1 MGLTTRIIY
10 AAHARGTH
18 HKLALDS
25 LAHLE
30 GPRADGWRRLF
41 LANAAG
47 YTTGAKAPD
56 DEFKD
61 FQNHVLHVRDGYW
74 GGAADKVENWYGH
87 LVTELKGARWKEA
100 VWAAG
105 VLSHYFTDPI
115 HPFHTAQSEAENS
128 IHRAAEW
135 SISKS
140 YDALRAEGAAAFA
153 HVRPKPWT
161 GAGWLRAFVIA
172 GAETGNKQY
181 EKLIAHYDI
190 NSGVVVPEEGL
201 DAVGRRVVAELI
213 VYATHGFAALLDR
226 AFEEAAV
233 EPPETSLVLPVLA
246 ALANIPRNKLKA
258 LAENAAEQRLVESMY
273 DELKATGKV
282 EKTLPE
288 DERVLRDAYDREV
301 LARAL
306 AQRDKARAETV
317 ALPPQIARHYV
328 PRPGEKAAPPPAL
341 AASADV
347 DAGAPV
353 QKIEPPARAIA
364 APAPAPAPAAS
375 PAPAPAQDP
384 AAGIETEAKSA
395 EPATELP
402 PAPASV
408 PSVKPAV
415 AAPPASV
422 PTVKP
427 ATAEVI
433 AVQFGEKDASAP
445 RVWLQPADD
454 VERAP
459 SIGPKMAE
467 RLYAHGIRT
476 VADLLAADAGKLSL
490 DLDHRSVW
498 EETIVD
504 WQDQARLVCAIPG
517 LRGTHAQLLVGA
529 GYRARDAVA
538 AASADKLCAD
548 VLAFAVSTEG
558 QRVLRDGH
566 PPDIERIKGWL
577 ESAKAAKVA

>member
-1 MGLTTRIIY
+1 MSLTTRIIY

-18 HKLALDS
+18 HKLALDA
-25 LAHLE
+25 LGAMA
-30 GPRADGWRRLF
+30 GPDADGWRRLF

-47 YTTGAKAPD
+47 YTAGSKAPD

-135 SISKS
+135 SISRS

-161 GAGWLRAFVIA
+161 GAGWLRAFVVA

-233 EPPETSLVLPVLA
+233 KPPETSLVLPVLA
-246 ALANIPRNKLKA
+246 ALARIPRNKLKA
-258 LAENAAEQRLVESMY
+258 MAENAAEQRLVEAMY
-273 DELKATGKV
+273 DELKATGRV

-301 LARAL
+301 LARTL
-306 AQRDKARAETV
+306 AERDKARADTV

-341 AASADV
+341 AG
-347 DAGAPV
+347 DAGADGAAAAR
-353 QKIEPPARAIA
+353 KIEPSASAPVAREVAVA
-364 APAPAPAPAAS
+364 APDPAPAA
-375 PAPAPAQDP
+375 PIAVEQ
-384 AAGIETEAKSA
+384 KVA
-395 EPATELP
+395 EPA

-408 PSVKPAV
+408 PSVKPASV
-415 AAPPASV
+415 PPAASV
-422 PTVKP
+422 PTVRP

-433 AVQFGEKDASAP
+433 PVQFGEKDASAP

-504 WQDQARLVCAIPG
+504 WQDQARLVCMVPG

-529 GYRARDAVA
+529 GYRSRDAIA
-538 AASADKLCAD
+538 DASAEKLCAD

>member
-1 MGLTTRIIY
+1 MSLTTRIIY

-18 HKLALDS
+18 HKLALDA
-25 LAHLE
+25 LGALE
-30 GPRADGWRRLF
+30 GPDADAWRRLF
-41 LANAAG
+41 LANAAA

-56 DEFKD
+56 DAFKD

-87 LVTELKGARWKEA
+87 LVTELKGGRWSEA

-135 SISKS
+135 SISRS
-140 YDALRAEGAAAFA
+140 YDDLRALGAAEFA

-161 GAGWLRAFVIA
+161 GAGWLRAFVVA
-172 GAETGNKQY
+172 GAEAANKQY
-181 EKLIAHYDI
+181 ERLIAHYDI
-190 NSGVVVPEEGL
+190 NSGVVDPPEGL
-201 DAVGRRVVAELI
+201 DVVGRRVVAELI
-213 VYATHGFAALLDR
+213 VYASRGFAAILDR

-233 EPPETSLVLPVLA
+233 KPPETGLVLPVLK
-246 ALANIPRNKLKA
+246 ALANLPRNKL
-258 LAENAAEQRLVESMY
+258 LAVSENAAERRLVEAMY

-288 DERVLRDAYDREV
+288 DERVLRDLYDREV
-301 LARAL
+301 LAATL
-306 AQRDKARAETV
+306 AERDKARAETV
-317 ALPPQIARHYV
+317 ALPPSIARHYV
-328 PRPGEKAAPPPAL
+328 PKPGEKAAPPPAL
-341 AASADV
+341 AGD
-347 DAGAPV
+347 
-353 QKIEPPARAIA
+353 ARAA
-364 APAPAPAPAAS
+364 APAAAPVVPAPVARAEAS
-375 PAPAPAQDP
+375 PAPMP
-384 AAGIETEAKSA
+384 AAQVPP
-395 EPATELP
+395 EPKAAAPST
-402 PAPASV
+402 APASV
-408 PSVKPAV
+408 PSVRPAS
-415 AAPPASV
+415 APPPASV

-433 AVQFGEKDASAP
+433 PVQFGEKDTAVP
-445 RVWLQPADD
+445 RAWLQTADD

-467 RLYAHGIRT
+467 RLAAHGIKT

-490 DLDHRSVW
+490 DLDHRGVW

-504 WQDQARLVCAIPG
+504 WQDQARLVCSIPG

-529 GYRARDAVA
+529 GYRTRDAVA
-538 AASADKLCAD
+538 VASADKLCAD

-577 ESAKAAKVA
+577 ASAKAAKVA

>member
-1 MGLTTRIIY
+1 MSLTTRIIY

-18 HKLALDS
+18 HKLALDA
-25 LAHLE
+25 LGAMA
-30 GPRADGWRRLF
+30 GPDADGWRRLF

-47 YTTGAKAPD
+47 YTAGSKAPD

-135 SISKS
+135 SISRS

-161 GAGWLRAFVIA
+161 GAGWLRAFVVA

-233 EPPETSLVLPVLA
+233 KPPETSLVLPVLA
-246 ALANIPRNKLKA
+246 ALASIPRNNLKA
-258 LAENAAEQRLVESMY
+258 MAENAAEQRLVEAMY
-273 DELKATGKV
+273 DELKATGRV

-301 LARAL
+301 LARTL
-306 AQRDKARAETV
+306 AERDKARADTV

-341 AASADV
+341 AG
-347 DAGAPV
+347 DAGADGAAAAR
-353 QKIEPPARAIA
+353 KIEPAASAPVAREVAAA
-364 APAPAPAPAAS
+364 APDPAPAA
-375 PAPAPAQDP
+375 PIAVEPKA
-384 AAGIETEAKSA
+384 A
-395 EPATELP
+395 EPA

-408 PSVKPAV
+408 PSVKPASV
-415 AAPPASV
+415 PPVASV
-422 PTVKP
+422 PTVRP

-433 AVQFGEKDASAP
+433 PVQFGEKDASAP

-504 WQDQARLVCAIPG
+504 WQDQARLVCMVPG

-558 QRVLRDGH
+558 QRILRDGH